1 MKDIEVDKVHLLYEF
16 ISKLVFKASIA
27 GLFSDDAADDSAL
40 YDAFMVFD
48 SHLPLAMGGYKV
60 DYTTNP
66 RKARDILLNACKKY
80 RSIDNNSEI
89 ISKRWGYFDQLQQE
103 GIISSHDSAAFQ
115 LTMLWASAGNSMATA
130 FWTVYYLLRDN
141 DRLVEVTQEIV
152 KAYSNNDR
160 TTVDAGAGD
169 DYMIPLSQ
177 QQLDTLLLTDACITE
192 ALRLASGSF
201 LMRHVLAP
209 TTVTMA
215 SGQTYRFRKGDRVC
229 VCPPLWHMDEDIFTD
244 PHSFIPS
251 RWLGGASKEERV
263 MGSVGKMPLSKND
276 KPLPR

>member
-1 MKDIEVDKVHLLYEF
+1 MKDIEVDKVHRLYEF

-27 GLFSDDAADDSAL
+27 GLFTDDAADDSAL

-60 DYTTNP
+60 DYTTKP
-66 RKARDILLNACKKY
+66 REARDILLDACKKY
-80 RSIDNNSEI
+80 RSSDNSEI
-89 ISKRWGYFDQLQQE
+89 ISKRWGYFDQLQQD

-115 LTMLWASAGNSMATA
+115 LAMLWASAGNSMATA

-141 DRLVEVTQEIV
+141 DRLLEVTQEIV
-152 KAYSNNDR
+152 KAYSD
-160 TTVDAGAGD
+160 DDSSGAGGG
-169 DYMIPLSQ
+169 DYMTPLSQ
-177 QQLDTLLLTDACITE
+177 LQLDTLLLTDACITE

-201 LMRHVLAP
+201 LMRHVSAA

-215 SGQTYRFRKGDRVC
+215 SGKTYRFRKGDRVG

-263 MGSVGKMPLSKND
+263 MGSVGKMPLSKNG